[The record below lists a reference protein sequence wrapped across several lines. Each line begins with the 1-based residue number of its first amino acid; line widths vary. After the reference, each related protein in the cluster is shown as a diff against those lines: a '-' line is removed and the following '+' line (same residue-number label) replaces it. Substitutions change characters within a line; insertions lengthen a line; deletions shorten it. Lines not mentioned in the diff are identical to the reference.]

1 MEKHKIIIIDIF
13 LDTDY
18 KIKIFEKTL
27 DSIKKLNLPIMVIS
41 NYNVPDYLINQFDY
55 FIYSKENLLFTDSYD
70 SYDKSHVS
78 FNHNSKEINFRYE
91 KMFDLKQVY
100 GLSVL
105 SNIHKCTTFAEK
117 LGYKKYIR
125 IEWDFVI
132 IENEYEIIKKMIDDF
147 TTQNK
152 QYFFIY
158 DRGFPNLFY
167 CHFWNLS

>member
-1 MEKHKIIIIDIF
+1 MEYKKNEIIIFDIF
-13 LDTDY
+13 LDSDH
-18 KIKIFEKTL
+18 KINIFKQTL
-27 DSIKKLNLPIMVIS
+27 NSVKKLNLPIMVIS
-41 NYNVPDYLINQFDY
+41 NFDVPNYLISQFDY

-70 SYDKSHVS
+70 EYDKSHVS

-105 SNIHKCTTFAEK
+105 SNIHKCTTLAEK

-152 QYFFIY
+152 QYFFTHS
-158 DRGFPNLFY
+158 DVCELK
-167 CHFWNLS
+167 LDL